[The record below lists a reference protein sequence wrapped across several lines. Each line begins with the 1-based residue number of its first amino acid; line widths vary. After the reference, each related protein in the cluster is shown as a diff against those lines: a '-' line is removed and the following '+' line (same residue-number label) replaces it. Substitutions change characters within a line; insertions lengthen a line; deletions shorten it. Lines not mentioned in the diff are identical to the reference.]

1 MYPFVV
7 KVKYWD
13 DFYEPWALTSMNV
26 LVYAESFTAAAD
38 MIENHYVDNIE
49 SISVH
54 AVADEGMLFEV
65 TEEIADTLIF
75 GEGDYAHGVKMRDV
89 AKDV

>member
-13 DFYEPWALTSMNV
+13 DFFEPWVLTDMNV
-26 LVYAESFTAAAD
+26 LVYAESFTEAVD
-38 MIENHYVDNIE
+38 MIEHRYVDNIE

-54 AVADEGMLFEV
+54 SVADKGMLFEV
-65 TEEIADTLIF
+65 PEVIADALIL
-75 GEGDYAHGVKMRDV
+75 GEGNYEKGLKKVIV
-89 AKDV
+89 AKEV